1 MDNQRCYDW
10 AMTPFSQL
18 LASAQRDADEL
29 TLSVPGDWM
38 QGRSVFGGLQAAF
51 ALRAMRMLVPDAP
64 LRTVQTT
71 FIAPVAAS
79 MRVRARIL
87 RQGKNAT
94 HVEARIGDAA
104 ATQAVL
110 IGVFGTA
117 RSSTVARTVAR
128 PELEVDE
135 SRVIALPFG
144 AHSAGAPHFSAHF
157 DVRWLRGQP
166 PFTGDTSVRQVLE
179 IGLDDEAL
187 LSEAHVLAI
196 ADFIAPIALSH
207 LKSFAPGSSLSWMLE
222 MLVDH
227 IEPLPLRGFR
237 VDGELIAA
245 RDGYTNQTVTIFA
258 PSGVALA
265 LSHQTMLV
273 FG

>member
-1 MDNQRCYDW
+1 MSS
-10 AMTPFSQL
+10 FSQL

-29 TLSVPGDWM
+29 TLTVPADWM

-51 ALRAMRMLVPDAP
+51 ALRAMRLLVPDVP
-64 LRTVQTT
+64 LRTLQTT

-87 RQGKNAT
+87 RQGKNAI

-104 ATQAVL
+104 ATQAIV
-110 IGVFGTA
+110 IGVFGAA
-117 RSSTVARTVAR
+117 RSSSVARVVER
-128 PELEVDE
+128 PELELDE
-135 SRVIALPFG
+135 SRVIERPFG
-144 AHSAGAPHFSAHF
+144 AKTADAPHFSAHF
-157 DVRWLRGQP
+157 NVRWLRGQP
-166 PFTGDTSVRQVLE
+166 PFSGDSSLKQVLE

-187 LSEAHVLAI
+187 ASEAHVLAI
-196 ADFIAPIALSH
+196 ADYIAPIALSH
-207 LKSFAPGSSLSWMLE
+207 LKSFAPGSSLTWMLE
-222 MLVDH
+222 LLVDQ
-227 IEPLPLRGFR
+227 IEALPVRGFR
-237 VDGELIAA
+237 VDGELLAA

-258 PSGVALA
+258 PNGVALA